1 MAGVGLLAGQS
12 APVARPFA
20 APRPPATSRIP
31 RLPDGHPNL
40 EGIWQILAR
49 AGDGLENHR
58 ERPGVPAGLSVVEG
72 GTIPYLPAAL
82 AKRDDNFAKRATADP
97 LNRCFMPGVPRA
109 MYMGY
114 PFQVFQTPG
123 LIAFTF
129 EWQQLYRMIYTNGSA
144 PPDGLE
150 FWMGDSRGRWE
161 GDTLVVTVTDQNDQT
176 WLDAAGNFHSAELT
190 VVERYTMTDPN
201 TIRYEATLEDAKVFS
216 RPWTMRLQITRRTDR
231 TRLFEY
237 QCQAEAEEAN
247 GAFERNSQTWYPGR

>member
-1 MAGVGLLAGQS
+1 MSSFLFRNLRLLD
-12 APVARPFA
+12 PRWTEARPGYEV
-20 APRPPATSRIP
+20 
-31 RLPDGHPNL
+31 L
-40 EGIWQILAR
+40 
-49 AGDGLENHR
+49 
-58 ERPGVPAGLSVVEG
+58 VEG

-201 TIRYEATLEDAKVFS
+201 TIRYDATLTDPKVFS
-216 RPWTMRLQITRRTDR
+216 RPWTIRLQIARRTDR
-231 TRLFEY
+231 ARLFEY
-237 QCQAEAEEAN
+237 QCQQAN
-247 GAFERNSQTWYPGR
+247 YAGELMVGTFEKADRTSAVVP